1 MALTDTTV
9 LNAKPKEKPYKLG
22 DSGGLFVIVRPNG
35 AKWWRLKYHFG
46 GKEKLLSLG
55 VYPDVSLQEARRRR
69 DEYRQ
74 LLANGVNPSNHRK
87 DEHAAT
93 KEAVTTDMSTARARS
108 LRLVREA
115 GSEVEL
121 SQTRV
126 RLLGRKGE
134 ISALFKNLGSAAPE
148 ERRRLGAEVNALKI
162 EIAKEL
168 EAKAE
173 RLADVERNFDD
184 LADMS
189 LPGLRP
195 RSAGLHPTTQM
206 ICDLNDAFVS
216 LNFDIYEGPQVS
228 SELYE
233 FDHLNFAPDHPARE
247 SMDTYWIAGTE
258 GGTGAGRLCL
268 RPHLTGASVR
278 YMRSHEPPFRLVY
291 PGRVYRNESTDARH
305 ERAFFQ
311 YEALIVDRDI
321 PFTAGQVLIS
331 TILNTVFGR
340 PVRTRMRVGFFPFV
354 EPGFEID
361 MECLVCAGA
370 GCRLCKHVGWLEVM
384 PGGAPHPNVFRAGGL
399 DPDEWMGFYINVGL
413 DRLVMMRY
421 GIEDVRRFHSAD
433 LRFLRQF
440 R

>member
-1 MALTDTTV
+1 MSE
-9 LNAKPKEKPYKLG
+9 N
-22 DSGGLFVIVRPNG
+22 
-35 AKWWRLKYHFG
+35 
-46 GKEKLLSLG
+46 
-55 VYPDVSLQEARRRR
+55 
-69 DEYRQ
+69 
-74 LLANGVNPSNHRK
+74 
-87 DEHAAT
+87 
-93 KEAVTTDMSTARARS
+93 AVTTDISTVRERS
-108 LRLVREA
+108 LHLVQEA
-115 GSEVEL
+115 GSETEL
-121 SQTRV
+121 SDARV

-134 ISALFKNLGSAAPE
+134 IAALFKTLGSTTPE
-148 ERRRLGAEVNALKI
+148 ERRELGAAINALKV
-162 EIAKEL
+162 EVTEAL
-168 EAKAE
+168 EAKAA
-173 RLADVERNFDD
+173 RLAEVERNFDD
-184 LADMS
+184 LIDMS

-195 RSAGLHPTTQM
+195 HTAGLHPITQM
-206 ICDLNDAFVS
+206 TCDLNDAFLS

-233 FDHLNFAPDHPARE
+233 FDHMNFAPDHPARE

-258 GGTGAGRLCL
+258 STTGAERLCL
-268 RPHLTGASVR
+268 RPHLTGTSIR
-278 YMRSHEPPFRLVY
+278 YMRTHKPPFRLVY

-311 YEALIVDRDI
+311 YEALIVDRNI
-321 PFTAGQVLIS
+321 PFTAGQVLIG
-331 TILNTVFGR
+331 TILKTVFGR

-361 MECLVCAGA
+361 MECLVCGGT
-370 GCRLCKHVGWLEVM
+370 GCRICKHVGWLEVM